1 MFKRMLGSQAF
12 MSVAGA
18 VVVVIV
24 AVVGYF
30 VMFDPMKK
38 TVSYT
43 AIMPDA
49 VGLYANNKVTM
60 RGIAVGTV
68 DSVEPEH
75 GKVTVRFSVD
85 AKYPLYADTAATTVA
100 DSIVADRNLAVLSSG
115 KERALWD
122 PAKPIT
128 KTLTPKSITETL
140 TALADLSAEIQQADN
155 PDALGRG
162 LAALDT
168 ATKGT
173 GQEINDI
180 VHRLGSAMSAPD
192 ADIAHLVGIF
202 DSFSSVAEKVEAHW
216 GDLRSMLLRLAP
228 ALNAAST
235 ELIGPGAVL
244 IDRLGAV
251 LPMINDLVVLAG
263 DPILDALNDVVPL
276 VRLLRANVGSLSE
289 VVRKLPVITSV
300 AEAITDPNGGIT
312 YGSPQVAL
320 PVPQAEQV
328 CAALNAVS
336 PGRCA
341 NAADGL
347 VEVPLTQL
355 LLGMTGAR

>member
-12 MSVAGA
+12 MSIAGA

-38 TVSYT
+38 TVAYT

-49 VGLYANNKVTM
+49 VGLYAGNKVTM
-60 RGIAVGTV
+60 RGITVGTV
-68 DSVEPEH
+68 DSVEPRG
-75 GKVTVRFSVD
+75 GKVTVGFSVD
-85 AKYPLYADTAATTVA
+85 ARYPVYADAAATTVA

-115 KERALWD
+115 KERAVWD

-140 TALADLSAEIQQADN
+140 TALADLSAELQQADA
-155 PDALGRG
+155 PDALGSG
-162 LAALDT
+162 LAALDA
-168 ATKGT
+168 ATQGT

-192 ADIAHLVGIF
+192 ADIGHLVGIF
-202 DSFSSVAEKVEAHW
+202 DSFASVAEKVEAHW

-228 ALNAAST
+228 ALNSAST

-251 LPMINDLVVLAG
+251 LPMINDLIVLAG
-263 DPILDALNDVVPL
+263 DPIMDALNDSLPL

-289 VVRKLPVITSV
+289 IVLKMPVIATT
-300 AEAITDPNGGIT
+300 AQAITDPNGGIA
-312 YGSPQVAL
+312 YGSPRVAL
-320 PVPQAEQV
+320 SAPEADQV
-328 CAALNAVS
+328 CAALEAVS
-336 PGRCA
+336 PGQCPGA
-341 NAADGL
+341 EGGMVD
-347 VEVPLTQL
+347 VPLVQL
-355 LLGMTGAR
+355 MLGMAGAR

>member
-18 VVVVIV
+18 VLVAVL

-30 VMFDPMKK
+30 IVFDPMKK
-38 TVSYT
+38 TVAYT

-49 VGLYANNKVTM
+49 VGLYAGNKVTM
-60 RGIAVGTV
+60 RGIPVGTV
-68 DSVEPEH
+68 DSVEPEN

-85 AKYPLYADTAATTVA
+85 ARYPVYADAAATTVS

-115 KERALWD
+115 KERAHWD
-122 PAKPIT
+122 PATPIT

-140 TALADLSAEIQQADN
+140 TALADLSAEIQQADA

-162 LAALDT
+162 LSALDA

-180 VHRLGSAMSAPD
+180 VNKLGAAMSAPD

-202 DSFSSVAEKVEAHW
+202 DSFASVAEKVEAHW

-228 ALNAAST
+228 ALDAAST

-251 LPMINDLVVLAG
+251 LPLINDLVVLAG
-263 DPILDALNDVVPL
+263 DPIMNALNDAVPL
-276 VRLLRANVGSLSE
+276 VRLLRANVGSLAE
-289 VVRKLPVITSV
+289 VVRKMPAITAV
-300 AEAITDPNGGIT
+300 AQAVTDPNGGIT
-312 YGSPQVAL
+312 YGSPRVAL
-320 PVPQAEQV
+320 PTPEAEQV
-328 CAALNAVS
+328 CAAVNAVS
-336 PGRCA
+336 PGQCPGAA
-341 NAADGL
+341 NGM
-347 VEVPLTQL
+347 VEVPLVQL
-355 LLGMTGAR
+355 MLGMAGAR